1 MAPTS
6 IATNCSLYLKLSN
19 VSLPNC
25 SADAEY
31 FNISFQFIFSCST
44 ESVVIL
50 HCRMVR
56 KFNDDRRTSS
66 GEHSYDIDRRPA
78 VSCKQSRVTSISII
92 FVILEKME
100 FDAAVAGLQRN
111 VFYCVRIESRTRLL
125 LRILFGIRIV
135 AFAATR

>member
-1 MAPTS
+1 MMIVGLHQVS
-6 IATNCSLYLKLSN
+6 I
-19 VSLPNC
+19 
-25 SADAEY
+25 
-31 FNISFQFIFSCST
+31 
-44 ESVVIL
+44 
-50 HCRMVR
+50 RMTLTGDQR
-56 KFNDDRRTSS
+56 
-66 GEHSYDIDRRPA
+66 